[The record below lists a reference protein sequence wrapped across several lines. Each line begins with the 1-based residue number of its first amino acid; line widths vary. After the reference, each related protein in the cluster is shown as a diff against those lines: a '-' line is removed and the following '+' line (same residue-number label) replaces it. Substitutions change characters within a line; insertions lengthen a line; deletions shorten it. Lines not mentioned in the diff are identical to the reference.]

1 MTSRAF
7 WVAAPG
13 RGAIRE
19 VDVPSAGPNEVSVRM
34 LFSGISRGTETLVF
48 SGQVPTNQHDV
59 MRCPHQDGQFSF
71 PIKYGY
77 IGVGRVES
85 EGPLAGRP
93 VFCLHPHQTHF
104 VVSIDDVI
112 PLPVGLEPGLAVLAA
127 NLETAVNGVW
137 DAQIESEDTVTVIG
151 AGVVGLLVAWRIR
164 QEYGHVVEV
173 LDTNKSRS
181 GVVEKLGLQYAHPT
195 DATPERTVI
204 IHASGSE
211 SGLRQA
217 LSLAASEG
225 RIIEMSWFGSKVV
238 SLPLGENFHS
248 KRLTIR
254 SSQVGAIPP
263 EKQDQWTYR
272 SRMEMVLQLLS
283 NHPELEILINEE
295 SAFADLP
302 KTMAQMVNGGG
313 DVLCHRVFYEEK

>member
-1 MTSRAF
+1 MRSRAF
-7 WVAAPG
+7 WVVAPG
-13 RGAIRE
+13 RGVIRE
-19 VDVPSAGPNEVSVRM
+19 VSVPSVGPGEVAVRM

-48 SGQVPTNQHDV
+48 SGQVPANQHDS
-59 MRCPHQDGQFSF
+59 MRCPHQEGQFSF
-71 PIKYGY
+71 PVKYGY

-85 EGPLAGRP
+85 EGPLAGRS

-104 VVSIDDVI
+104 VVPIDDVR

-137 DAQIESEDTVTVIG
+137 DARIEPDDRVTVIG
-151 AGVVGLLVAWRIR
+151 AGVVGLLVAWRIN
-164 QEYGHVVEV
+164 QEYGHAVEV
-173 LDTNKSRS
+173 LDINKSRAD
-181 GVVEKLGLQYAHPT
+181 VVKKLGLQYAEPT

-217 LSLAASEG
+217 LKLAAQEG
-225 RIIEMSWFGSKVV
+225 RIIEMSWFGSKAV

-263 EKQDQWTYR
+263 DKQSQWTYG

-302 KTMAQMVNGGG
+302 KTMTQMVNGSGE
-313 DVLCHRVFYEEK
+313 VLCHRVFYEEK